1 MTPANRH
8 AMHPD
13 DYCHDLAARQG
24 SDFRYSLLGLP
35 LGQRQALTALQA
47 FQLEIAQIVG
57 ECHDPGVVRTK
68 LDWWR
73 AEIGRLFAGEPQHPV
88 TRALHPGLARFNLP
102 EEYFREMLDGVA
114 MDLDYDTYP
123 GFTELTLYVHRSGS
137 IPALLATEVLGYQDR
152 RATPRFAHEAGA
164 LLLLFELLCDVRH
177 HARQGRYY
185 LPEDEMRRFGVQPGD
200 LLAAQTTDRVRQLFA
215 FQAERI
221 RDYHRRALECLPDA
235 DRYAQCSL
243 LIRLELAL
251 ALLAEIAEDGY
262 RLLEQRT
269 RLTPLRKL
277 WLAWRLRRYEKHRQR
292 RRKQP

>member
-1 MTPANRH
+1 MIPE
-8 AMHPD
+8 
-13 DYCHDLAARQG
+13 DYCHNLAVRQG

-35 LGQRQALTALQA
+35 LAQRQTLVAIHA
-47 FQLEIAQIVG
+47 FQVETTRIVD
-57 ECHDPGVVRTK
+57 ECRETGVARIK

-73 AEIGRLFAGEPQHPV
+73 TEIDRLFAGDPQHPV
-88 TRALHPGLARFNLP
+88 TRALHLRLSSFNLP

-114 MDLDYDTYP
+114 MDLDYDAYP
-123 GFTELTLYVHRSGS
+123 SFTELTLYVHRRGS
-137 IPALLATEVLGYQDR
+137 IPALLAAEILGYQDR

-164 LLLLFELLCDVRH
+164 LLLLFERLYEVRQQLQ
-177 HARQGRYY
+177 QGRFY

-200 LLAAQTTDRVRQLFA
+200 LMAAQTTDRVRQLFA

-221 RDYHRRALECLPDA
+221 HDYHRRALEALPDA
-235 DRYAQCSL
+235 DRCAQSSL
-243 LIRLELAL
+243 LIRLELAM

-277 WLAWRLRRYEKHRQR
+277 WLAWRVR
-292 RRKQP
+292 RRHRRAATA